1 MLHVSCKVVLA
12 CGDPEILFSRGG
24 EGSEEYPG
32 LAYRAIYWKQL
43 GPNGYKKEVKAN
55 FLNFIIL
62 RRVFGNIKIYLFKVY
77 MQT

>member
-32 LAYRAIYWKQL
+32 LAYKAIYWKQL
-43 GPNGYKKEVKAN
+43 GPNGY
-55 FLNFIIL
+55 
-62 RRVFGNIKIYLFKVY
+62 
-77 MQT
+77 

>member
-1 MLHVSCKVVLA
+1 MQKSPSEERLVSIDIVMLHVSCKVVLA

-43 GPNGYKKEVKAN
+43 GPNGY
-55 FLNFIIL
+55 
-62 RRVFGNIKIYLFKVY
+62 
-77 MQT
+77 